1 MPLFVLTVE
10 MRLPKL
16 QVSEYHLICSYETE
30 NERKKKEIENER
42 EKLRII
48 GRRRREEIRGKW
60 RRFRR
65 MSYCWGFLPM
75 IRDI

>member
-1 MPLFVLTVE
+1 MML
-10 MRLPKL
+10 KKK
-16 QVSEYHLICSYETE
+16 
-30 NERKKKEIENER
+30 NERKKKIANIRKKKEIENER